1 MSAFTVLLVDGP
13 AIGQLIGV
21 SHKQVREVVIP
32 MLGYGEIRYF
42 ISFICVGNHQYAIGR
57 AELPPHVCNIQYA
70 VLESGLQPID
80 SEEPQVSALHPMH
93 RPVLRED
100 GHYYVRVLGVN
111 ALNPDGYSNKVP
123 AVWSNKSR
131 TWSSLRFSDVPD
143 YMVLVEDKI
152 QDTTR
157 KNGWYWVQI
166 PRWGKD
172 EWSDWIPALWCEET
186 RSWRLANFSGY
197 PEDLVR
203 VGGRLVK

>member
-1 MSAFTVLLVDGP
+1 
-13 AIGQLIGV
+13 
-21 SHKQVREVVIP
+21 
-32 MLGYGEIRYF
+32 
-42 ISFICVGNHQYAIGR
+42 
-57 AELPPHVCNIQYA
+57 
-70 VLESGLQPID
+70 
-80 SEEPQVSALHPMH
+80 
-93 RPVLRED
+93 
-100 GHYYVRVLGVN
+100 
-111 ALNPDGYSNKVP
+111 VP